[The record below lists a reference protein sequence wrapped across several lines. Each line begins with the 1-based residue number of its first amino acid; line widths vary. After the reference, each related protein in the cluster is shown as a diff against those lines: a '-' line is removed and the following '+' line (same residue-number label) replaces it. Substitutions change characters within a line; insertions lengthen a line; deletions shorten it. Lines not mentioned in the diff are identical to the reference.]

1 MESLDLS
8 INRLSGVIPQGMA
21 NISFL
26 SYLNLLY
33 NLSGK
38 IPSGAQIQS
47 FSPLISFIG
56 NPEIYGAPLTGGF
69 GEDGKPKVEF
79 WTNTMKRTMGG
90 LT

>member
-21 NISFL
+21 GISFL
-26 SYLNLLY
+26 SYLNLSY
-33 NLSGK
+33 KLSSK
-38 IPSGAQIQS
+38 IPSGTQIQS
-47 FSPLISFIG
+47 FSPLSFIG
-56 NPEIYGAPLTGGF
+56 NPELYGAPLTGGF